1 MSPFVPQGDDGIDW
15 GDGEKGQ
22 EGTITAEPSAQVC
35 DTLEGPGCPQIPPD
49 VTQCHPLFL
58 RGMMALIGAMERRD
72 RRGQSRFWRL
82 GLRVSRAGQGFLG
95 APIIWGDAE
104 LDLGSHPCPLPPPTS
119 QTQRDLGMGQREGFG
134 CWGGGFWCPGVLLSW
149 VWGPILAPLIPLD
162 TSEGFGDVGAEQWF
176 LGAGQEVLG
185 AGQAF
190 LGALGCY

>member
-1 MSPFVPQGDDGIDW
+1 MIGAMALCPQIPPMSPFVPQGNDGIDW

-58 RGMMALIGAMERRD
+58 RGMMASIGAMERRD

-104 LDLGSHPCPLPPPTS
+104 LDLGSHPCPLPPPPTS

-134 CWGGGFWCPGVLLSW
+134 CWGGGLLVPWGAAELGLGSHPGPPHSPGHLRGI
-149 VWGPILAPLIPLD
+149 WGC
-162 TSEGFGDVGAEQWF
+162 
-176 LGAGQEVLG
+176 
-185 AGQAF
+185 
-190 LGALGCY
+190 GC